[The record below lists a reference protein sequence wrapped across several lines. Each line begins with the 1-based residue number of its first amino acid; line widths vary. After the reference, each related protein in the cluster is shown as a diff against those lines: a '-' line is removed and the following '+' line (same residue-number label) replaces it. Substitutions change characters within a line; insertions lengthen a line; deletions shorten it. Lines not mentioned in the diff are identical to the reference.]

1 MMQVPRACLRAD
13 AIVSGGDISFV
24 SFGTNDLTQ
33 VGASSPIS
41 TTATSTSTYTAP
53 PHSHPAPA
61 PRPPPP
67 ALCVACTSAA
77 VRLLAR
83 RLERLLAGL
92 RGAPPA
98 GRRPLRLRGRA
109 RRRCSHAHRR
119 AGTPLVPPVP
129 LDPLRGPVAP
139 TAPTA
144 THIPSAAAPC
154 PSRQP
159 CRKSAAPTRRARLVC
174 AASTAATP
182 RPCASSTGW
191 AWTTCRA
198 ARSACPSPR
207 SAPRR
212 RTSRPSTVSPTPP

>member
-109 RRRCSHAHRR
+109 RRRCSHAYRR
-119 AGTPLVPPVP
+119 AGTPLVPSENQTRHPVVQ
-129 LDPLRGPVAP
+129 DRRV
-139 TAPTA
+139 
-144 THIPSAAAPC
+144 
-154 PSRQP
+154 
-159 CRKSAAPTRRARLVC
+159 RRARRR
-174 AASTAATP
+174 P
-182 RPCASSTGW
+182 RV
-191 AWTTCRA
+191 RA
-198 ARSACPSPR
+198 LLRRAGRGLRVVQPVPR
-207 SAPRR
+207 AHRQDQRR
-212 RTSRPSTVSPTPP
+212 AGAHRGRQP

>member
-109 RRRCSHAHRR
+109 RRRCSHAYRR

-154 PSRQP
+154 YSENQTRQP
-159 CRKSAAPTRRARLVC
+159 VVQDRRVRRARRR
-174 AASTAATP
+174 P
-182 RPCASSTGW
+182 RV
-191 AWTTCRA
+191 RA
-198 ARSACPSPR
+198 LLRRAGRGLRVVQPVPR
-207 SAPRR
+207 AHRQDQRR
-212 RTSRPSTVSPTPP
+212 AGAHRGRQP